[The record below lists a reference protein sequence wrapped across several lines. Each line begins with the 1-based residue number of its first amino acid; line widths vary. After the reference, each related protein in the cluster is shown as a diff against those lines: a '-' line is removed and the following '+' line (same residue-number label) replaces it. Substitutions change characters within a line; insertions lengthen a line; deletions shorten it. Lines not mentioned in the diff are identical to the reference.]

1 MAFRGQTITKEHVN
15 LVARIVAGA
24 IPDGDPAFHKVA
36 YGSLKEPVRA
46 DADKQ
51 FAFIYVLHNGINVS
65 RTIPIEDITLPSSV
79 TLTHTDTTK
88 NAIKVTFS
96 SGLPDLTEQ
105 LKSTLGTLPPN
116 TIPVIE
122 ETRIVN
128 RRARSVPRQRPAGGA
143 PSPTAAAAS
152 PRRPRSSSVTRMRP
166 RLDSPPPRVTVPAS
180 APSPFRAAA
189 ARRSSSVDPR
199 RRQDERFGIADP
211 RGGKPPRARSRTT
224 GPRSASPPSTPDW
237 RATAAEAAT
246 PEDVRAVK
254 ASFAH
259 HLQRP
264 VYFWHDELTRIMKDA
279 TLISS
284 LNELQ
289 STLRCEAGKEDVSFK
304 SLQSGIS
311 ELFTK
316 ATDRAHGALEEI
328 LKLINNLPAEQ
339 HASCVAKF
347 MEWQFA
353 DMAKADLS
361 RPIQSALTAK
371 TDGAS
376 AAAPA
381 PDGRK

>member
-1 MAFRGQTITKEHVN
+1 
-15 LVARIVAGA
+15 
-24 IPDGDPAFHKVA
+24 
-36 YGSLKEPVRA
+36 
-46 DADKQ
+46 
-51 FAFIYVLHNGINVS
+51 
-65 RTIPIEDITLPSSV
+65 
-79 TLTHTDTTK
+79 
-88 NAIKVTFS
+88 
-96 SGLPDLTEQ
+96 
-105 LKSTLGTLPPN
+105 
-116 TIPVIE
+116 
-122 ETRIVN
+122 
-128 RRARSVPRQRPAGGA
+128 
-143 PSPTAAAAS
+143 
-152 PRRPRSSSVTRMRP
+152 
-166 RLDSPPPRVTVPAS
+166 
-180 APSPFRAAA
+180 
-189 ARRSSSVDPR
+189 
-199 RRQDERFGIADP
+199 
-211 RGGKPPRARSRTT
+211 
-224 GPRSASPPSTPDW
+224 
-237 RATAAEAAT
+237 
-246 PEDVRAVK
+246 
-254 ASFAH
+254 
-259 HLQRP
+259 
-264 VYFWHDELTRIMKDA
+264 MKDA